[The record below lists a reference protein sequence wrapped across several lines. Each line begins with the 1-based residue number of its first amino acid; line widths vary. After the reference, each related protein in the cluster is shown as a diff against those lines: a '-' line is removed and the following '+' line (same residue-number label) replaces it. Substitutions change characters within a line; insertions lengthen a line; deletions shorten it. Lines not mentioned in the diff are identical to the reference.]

1 MKEKKFK
8 ILMLII
14 SALMLVNLQC
24 DSENPIDPT
33 ENVLM
38 IKATSGY
45 AASNVMHISS
55 KIYKCALTMPNNAT
69 YDNGWWSFTIDL
81 PNQHNAQMQIQFKD
95 VNGNIQ
101 KFYNTL
107 TTYYIIGK
115 GTASGPKGSVEF
127 NLTLSGL
134 NLSSSYFVVNGD
146 AQAKYQGTTA
156 NVEVKDF
163 KIILAGS
170 EQNPDIK
177 NSADLAK
184 KKIKSG
190 VVFCTSVENDICKIV
205 VSVTDDLVDKISAEN
220 IVKKICE
227 LWNGKGG
234 GKPSFAQGATKKPQG
249 DLIFEMETIIK
260 KIL

>member
-163 KIILAGS
+163 KMPKEFNKYPTDGTITVWVLGAKVTITFNGTRFAHGS
-170 EQNPDIK
+170 FIYN
-177 NSADLAK
+177 
-184 KKIKSG
+184 
-190 VVFCTSVENDICKIV
+190 
-205 VSVTDDLVDKISAEN
+205 SVTYEFTIDLESGQIS
-220 IVKKICE
+220 
-227 LWNGKGG
+227 
-234 GKPSFAQGATKKPQG
+234 
-249 DLIFEMETIIK
+249 
-260 KIL
+260 